1 MLEGV
6 TLGQVVKLVV
16 EVLVDLA
23 GCAVLDQQTTENAE
37 AAHPDDS
44 GWHTGIS
51 RTLALTESL
60 VSAESLCVGM
70 SASAGAGVHGDWLA
84 DDESVSNQLADG
96 LAGVGVG
103 DLGDLIWVEPNLALT
118 ASDDGS
124 REALLGAKV
133 NPVRRPVSL
142 CYCLCAIFPSRRLVS
157 VLRSSGFRDAD
168 RGRKGVV
175 IDSITLVMG
184 QNPLWDRMPQFL
196 NPIQLCGSSFPTR
209 TSCLFD
215 GFRRLSMVV
224 VDSRRPSTNFWW
236 ALSRIGPPRLPN
248 TSVPIVVCG
257 NLGRDV
263 R

>member
-16 EVLVDLA
+16 QVLIDLA
-23 GCAVLDQQTTENAE
+23 GCAVLDQQTTENAK
-37 AAHPDDS
+37 AAHPDD
-44 GWHTGIS
+44 GGRHTGIS

-60 VSAESLCVGM
+60 VSTETLGIGVGT
-70 SASAGAGVHGDWLA
+70 SASAGVHGHWLA
-84 DDESVSNQLADG
+84 DDESISDQLADG

-103 DLGDLIWVEPNLALT
+103 DLRGLVWVEPNLALT

-133 NPVRRPVSL
+133 NPVRRPVSV
-142 CYCLCAIFPSRRLVS
+142 CFCVCAIWPSRRWYS
-157 VLRSSGFRDAD
+157 ELRSRSFREAG

-175 IDSITLVMG
+175 IDSNTLVMG
-184 QNPLWDRMPQFL
+184 QNPLCDRMPLLL
-196 NPIQLCGSSFPTR
+196 NPIQRRRTSFPTR

-215 GFRRLSMVV
+215 GLRRLSMVV

-236 ALSRIGPPRLPN
+236 ALSRIGPPR
-248 TSVPIVVCG
+248 
-257 NLGRDV
+257 
-263 R
+263 